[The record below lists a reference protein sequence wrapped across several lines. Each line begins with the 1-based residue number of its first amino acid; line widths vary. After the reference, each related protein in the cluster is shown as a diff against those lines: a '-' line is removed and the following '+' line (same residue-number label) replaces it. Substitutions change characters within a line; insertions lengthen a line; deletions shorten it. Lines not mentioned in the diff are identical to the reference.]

1 MCEHRCLHSL
11 FAYLGK
17 CPIALGAVALILGTI
32 PANAQSR
39 TTDFVIESRVIAAA
53 TAINFK
59 LPNGQLV
66 TGKVT
71 NAAGGALAGVL
82 VQAIAADSDFGPAGV
97 TDQSGS
103 FVIAV
108 RSGTYDLLVQPRA
121 AGTVIPA
128 SFPRS
133 LTRRLESVQ
142 VSQDASVGTVALT
155 DGYVVSGAVQP
166 PSGKFHTLAGLVVGI
181 PSNRDPMG
189 LVEATRGTGD
199 EFAKYA
205 MAVPAGKHKLLFTGG
220 QALASE
226 SQIMQASSFAIVA
239 VNVSKDTVKNIK
251 LPAGYRLT
259 GHVRDARGRALS
271 GILLAQKSGSDP
283 LKDGQSTAIL
293 VMNGS
298 YAGCLPAGT
307 YEITFV
313 PLMDT
318 TYGGSATQTRTNLAM
333 SSADRTLDVTAADG
347 LVVSGKVTDASN
359 KALPAAMLT
368 IQRTDATA
376 TSLNAAMVAQ
386 TDTKGRYRLAV
397 PPGTYRL
404 RAAPP
409 GASSAVLGRQLMTVS
424 LRVAGSVQ

>member
-1 MCEHRCLHSL
+1 MFTRI
-11 FAYLGK
+11 K
-17 CPIALGAVALILGTI
+17 WIPIAIGAVALIFDAT
-32 PANAQSR
+32 PARAQSR
-39 TTDFVIESRVIAAA
+39 TTDFIIESREIAAA
-53 TAINFK
+53 AAINFK

-66 TGKVT
+66 TGKIT
-71 NAAGGALAGVL
+71 NAAGGALAGVS
-82 VQAIAADSDFGPAGV
+82 VQAIGADSNFGPAAV

-108 RSGTYDLLVQPRA
+108 RSGIYDLLVQPQA
-121 AGTVIPA
+121 AGTVSPA
-128 SFPRS
+128 SYPRS
-133 LTRRLESVQ
+133 LARKLESVQ

-155 DGYVVSGAVQP
+155 DGFVVSGTIQP
-166 PSGKFHTLAGLVVGI
+166 PSGKFHALAGLVVGI
-181 PSNRDPMG
+181 PSNRDPLG
-189 LVEATRGTGD
+189 LVQATRGGEN

-205 MAVPAGKHKLLFTGG
+205 MAVPAGKHKLLFTAG

-226 SQIMQASSFAIVA
+226 SQIMQAASFATVA

-251 LPAGYRLT
+251 LPVGYRLT
-259 GHVRDARGRALS
+259 GRVRDAKGRALS

-283 LKDGQSTAIL
+283 LKDGQSTGVL

-298 YAGCLPAGT
+298 YAACLPAGT

-313 PLMDT
+313 PLMAT
-318 TYGGSATQTRTNLAM
+318 TYGGSATQTRATLTM

-347 LVVSGKVTDASN
+347 LLVSGKVTNASN
-359 KALPAAMLT
+359 KALSGTMLT
-368 IQRTDATA
+368 IQRIDSTT

-397 PPGTYRL
+397 PAGTYRL

-409 GASSAVLGRQLMTVS
+409 GASSAVLGRQIMTVS
-424 LRVAGSVQ
+424 LRAGGLEQ